1 MYFRSN
7 CSKSKWS
14 SLHSRTLSHSCKSPG
29 SSALKQY
36 HAGFISAA
44 PPAPILPFDIIV
56 FVSTPFH
63 DFAFLSHMELNVNF
77 DVSIIPYGTIRY
89 TLLSPW
95 GDLVWTQVLS
105 QQLPSLKYQ
114 KKKTIATDNNICN
127 QRHKQVNQTAAYDAQ
142 FPYWEKRQLL
152 LWSCFVDK
160 CSWKVVS
167 SQIRWSPVL
176 FPVHFKAIHCP
187 FVYVDPV
194 TLFTYPETVKLQ
206 WVQCQSK
213 VNLFSG

>member
-1 MYFRSN
+1 MCLQKKRTPPQKLSQVLSTSLSHMRWPCHCLPKITWDFDVLPNQSSNNFLWMYFRSN

-142 FPYWEKRQLL
+142 FPYWEKR
-152 LWSCFVDK
+152 
-160 CSWKVVS
+160 
-167 SQIRWSPVL
+167 
-176 FPVHFKAIHCP
+176 
-187 FVYVDPV
+187 
-194 TLFTYPETVKLQ
+194 
-206 WVQCQSK
+206 
-213 VNLFSG
+213 